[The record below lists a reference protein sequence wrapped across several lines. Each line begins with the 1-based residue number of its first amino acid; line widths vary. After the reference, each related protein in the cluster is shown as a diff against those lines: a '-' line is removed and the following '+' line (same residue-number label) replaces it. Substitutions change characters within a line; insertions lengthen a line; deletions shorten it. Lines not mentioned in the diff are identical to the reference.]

1 MFLRGDRAGGDP
13 AWTGCEV
20 QILDDF
26 HWEERTKS
34 QLKPW
39 QFTGSLY
46 GSVPPAKHALK
57 PLGEWNTYAI
67 EYRGPRIQTLL
78 NGVELYDVDTHTVS
92 VPEGHLPFEKRATT
106 GFIGLQRHASDGIQG
121 DAYAWFRN
129 IWVRPLADH

>member
-78 NGVELYDVDTHTVS
+78 NGVELYDVDTRTVS
-92 VPEGHLPFEKRATT
+92 VPEGHLPFEKRAKT